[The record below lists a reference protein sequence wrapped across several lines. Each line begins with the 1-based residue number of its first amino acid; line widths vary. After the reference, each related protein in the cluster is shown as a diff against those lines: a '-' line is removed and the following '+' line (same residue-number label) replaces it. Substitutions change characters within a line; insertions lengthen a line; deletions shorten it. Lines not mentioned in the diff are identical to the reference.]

1 VTRQHPLPFGAEVT
15 DRGIHFSLWAPAAER
30 VSVRLDSGITIPM
43 QRDSD
48 AVFAVTTGQA
58 RPGTLYQY
66 EIDGRLYPDPASRFQ
81 PLDALGQSEVID
93 PNGFTWT
100 DAAWEGRP
108 WAETVLY
115 ELHIGSFSETGDYA
129 GAIGR
134 LQHLV
139 DLGVT
144 AIEIMPVAECP
155 GRWNWGY
162 DGVLPYAP
170 TRRYGRPEDL
180 KRLVD
185 ACHAQGISVLLDVV
199 YNHFGPEG
207 NFLPDYARDFFT
219 DRHRTPWGDAINFD
233 GETAQPVRN
242 FMIDNA
248 LYWLEQ
254 FHLDGLR
261 LDAVDQIRD
270 DSPLPLLVELGDRVR
285 ARITDREIHL
295 VLENYRNQAS
305 LLGAELGGRGPHT
318 AQWNDDF
325 HHVLRVLGTGA
336 EIGYYRDY
344 VDHPVQRLGK
354 VLSQGFAYQGEEST
368 HHPGMR
374 RGEDSRG
381 LPPTAFIAFTQN
393 HDQIGNHPYGWRI
406 DRLGTTE
413 TIRAMTVILLL
424 APQIPLLF
432 MGQEWSSSAPFPFFC
447 DFDGELG
454 DAVRKGRRQEFAW
467 HPEFGDGAS
476 HPPVAD
482 PLAETT
488 FESAKLDWS
497 EPNQPPHREQ
507 LTLYRTLIELRRRVI
522 MPGLA
527 AIKGHQPA
535 PRLFGTHGLEQ
546 IWQLG
551 DGRKLQLIANLCGA
565 PEPHTP
571 ARLAEPIFATHP
583 NTDILP
589 AWFVSFSADLPVP

>member
-1 VTRQHPLPFGAEVT
+1 LTRQHALPFGAEVT
-15 DRGIHFSLWAPAAER
+15 DHGTHFSLWAPAAEQ
-30 VSVRLDSGITIPM
+30 VQVRLGSGITIPM
-43 QRDSD
+43 PRYSD
-48 AVFAVTTGQA
+48 GVFAVTTDQA
-58 RPGTLYQY
+58 KPGTLYQY

-81 PLDALGQSEVID
+81 PLDALGESEVID
-93 PNGFTWT
+93 PNGFHWT
-100 DAAWEGRP
+100 DVEWRGRP
-108 WAETVLY
+108 WAETILY
-115 ELHIGSFSETGDYA
+115 ELHIGSFSPSGDYA
-129 GAIGR
+129 GAIDR
-134 LQHLV
+134 LDHLV
-139 DLGVT
+139 DLGIT
-144 AIEIMPVAECP
+144 AIELMPVAECP

-185 ACHAQGISVLLDVV
+185 ACHAHGISVLLDVV

-207 NFLPDYARDFFT
+207 NFLPDYAQDFFT

-233 GETAQPVRN
+233 GETARPVRN

-270 DSPLPLLVELGDRVR
+270 DSPVPLLVELGERVR
-285 ARITDREIHL
+285 ASITDREIHL

-305 LLGAELGGRGPHT
+305 LLGAGLGGRGPHT

-325 HHVLRVLGTGA
+325 HHVLRVIGTGA
-336 EIGYYRDY
+336 AIGYYRDY
-344 VDHPVQRLGK
+344 VDHPVARLGR
-354 VLSQGFAYQGEEST
+354 VLSQGFAYQGEESI
-368 HHPGMR
+368 HHPGML
-374 RGEDSRG
+374 RGEDSSA

-406 DRLGTTE
+406 DRLGTSE
-413 TIRAMTVILLL
+413 AIRAMTVILLL

-454 DAVRKGRRQEFAW
+454 DAVRKGRKQEFAW
-467 HPEFGDGAS
+467 HPEFGEGAS

-482 PLAETT
+482 PLAQST

-497 EPNQPPHREQ
+497 ELRRQPYCAQ
-507 LTLYRTLIELRRRVI
+507 LTLYRTLIQLRHRVI
-522 MPGLA
+522 VPGLA
-527 AIKGHQPA
+527 AIDGDQPA
-535 PRLFGTHGLEQ
+535 PRFFGKHGLEQ
-546 IWQLG
+546 HWRLG
-551 DGRKLQLIANLCGA
+551 DGRTLQLIANMGGA

-571 ARLAEPIFATHP
+571 ARLAEPLFATHP
-583 NTDILP
+583 DTDGLP
-589 AWFVSFSADLPVP
+589 AWFVAFSTDRTLP